1 MCRVLGVV
9 RQGFYRWYQST
20 EGIRKK
26 EDKRLLPEIRKIF
39 MENRQVYGPKRIA
52 EHLQPEFT
60 IQHYQY
66 IMRPTDLQMDVPNC
80 SSGGFEPLNLE
91 PLNRNY

>member
-1 MCRVLGVV
+1 MCCVLGVV
-9 RQGFYRWYQST
+9 RQSFYRWFQSP

-52 EHLQPEFT
+52 EHLRKDGIPEIRST
-60 IQHYQY
+60 K
-66 IMRPTDLQMDVPNC
+66 
-80 SSGGFEPLNLE
+80 FES
-91 PLNRNY
+91 RNPGPDRVYRLVD